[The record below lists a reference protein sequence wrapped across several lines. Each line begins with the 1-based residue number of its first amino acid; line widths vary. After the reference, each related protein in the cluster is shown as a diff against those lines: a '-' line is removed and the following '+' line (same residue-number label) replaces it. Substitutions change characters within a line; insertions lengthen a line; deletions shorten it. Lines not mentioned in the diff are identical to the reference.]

1 MLAPQTISVHLN
13 NALRAT
19 PLLAE
24 LDREAPLPE
33 VISEMPEQIHGHFV
47 ALDSGQSH
55 EMETAWKR
63 VVIFNATQ
71 VLYSFQYDPATA
83 EFNAQKR

>member
-1 MLAPQTISVHLN
+1 
-13 NALRAT
+13 
-19 PLLAE
+19 
-24 LDREAPLPE
+24 
-33 VISEMPEQIHGHFV
+33 
-47 ALDSGQSH
+47 
-55 EMETAWKR
+55 METAWKR